1 VSNNS
6 SFRPSYGASYRG
18 FLKFCLAV
26 GYALEPFQRRIARA
40 HFDRDRELVAVLP
53 RGSAKSTL
61 AAHLAVHH
69 VLSRPAP
76 GVYIGAGSRDQARV
90 VGGMVRALSLH
101 PAVSPVVVWRTD
113 ALRWALDPKGPPVL
127 QVVASDGAKA
137 HGWPRPT
144 LMIGD
149 EIWAWSDREP
159 TLLGAM
165 VTAMLKNPEA
175 RFLGIS
181 TAAAT
186 LDSPLGRLRNRA
198 LAQPHVERKGSV
210 LEASGD
216 GLRWL
221 EWSVPEHVSAED
233 LRAVARCNPLRA
245 LAEVREQRPRVSEI
259 DWLQF
264 HCCRWGVGSA
274 RWLPAGAWSGCRQ
287 VYTVEPD
294 EPLVLGIDIGGSRS
308 ASACVGCV
316 GDENG
321 VRVATVEILQGTDA
335 VLGIVAHV
343 EQLIAAGRPIAEI
356 VFDPMRFSSEALRL
370 ERAHGLQ
377 LTEWPQSETRMT
389 ICSENLH
396 RLIVEGRLQH
406 PGDRE
411 LDRHVAAATAKPTP
425 RGWRLVKAADSLQID
440 GVIALAMAVER
451 ASTPAPDP
459 VRLLGWL

>member
-1 VSNNS
+1 VPKNS
-6 SFRPSYGASYRG
+6 SFRPSYRG
-18 FLKFCLAV
+18 FLKFCQTV
-26 GYALEPFQRRIARA
+26 GYALKPFQRRIARA
-40 HFDRDRELVAVLP
+40 HFGPERELVAVLP

-76 GVYIGAGSRDQARV
+76 GVYVGAASRDQARL
-90 VGGMVRALSLH
+90 VGAMCRELSRH
-101 PAVSPVVVWRTD
+101 PAVAPHVVWRTD
-113 ALRWALDPKGPPVL
+113 ALRWAHDPKGPPVL

-165 VTAMLKNPEA
+165 ATAMLKNAEA

-181 TAAAT
+181 TAAAS
-186 LDSPLGRLRNRA
+186 LDSPLGRLRTRA
-198 LAQPHVERKGSV
+198 LAQPHVERRGSV
-210 LEASGD
+210 LDASGD

-221 EWSVPEHVSAED
+221 EWSVPEHADPEN
-233 LRAVARCNPLRA
+233 LRTVARCNPLRT
-245 LAEVREQRPRVSEI
+245 LAEISAQRPRVSESE
-259 DWLQF
+259 WLTF

-274 RWLPAGAWSGCRQ
+274 RWLPPGAWQACRS

-294 EPLVLGIDIGGSRS
+294 EPLILGVDIGGSRS
-308 ASACVGCV
+308 ASAAVGCARDPD
-316 GDENG
+316 GG

-335 VLGIVAHV
+335 VLGIVARV

-377 LTEWPQSETRMT
+377 LVEWPQSETRMT
-389 ICSENLH
+389 RCSENLH
-396 RLIVEGRLQH
+396 RLVVEGRLRH
-406 PGDRE
+406 PGDGE
-411 LDRHVAAATAKPTP
+411 LDRHVAAAVAKPTP

-440 GVIALAMAVER
+440 GVIALAMAAER
-451 ASTPAPDP
+451 ASAPAPEP
-459 VRLLGWL
+459 VRVLGWI